1 MTNFSETDEHQD
13 VAENIHKK
21 LFQMKQNMVN
31 LRIH

>member
-1 MTNFSETDEHQD
+1 MTNFSETDERQD

-21 LFQMKQNMVN
+21 LFQMKQNIIN